1 MAGFYRKLPR
11 TPRRLLYHDHG
22 IPRGSSARDDRRASI
37 FDVVHYLRGKAM
49 AKIVR
54 EGIDIRRLV
63 GATIAAL
70 LAALLISACGSG
82 SDSAGPG
89 AGPAQDAELTEA
101 AAQVAAA
108 GGDAAL
114 AVAATGAARLHRD
127 ESHRIR
133 QVVVFG
139 DSLSDVGTYKVGAI
153 AQLGGGKFTTNPGP
167 VWAETVGLLLGARVT
182 PFRQGFGG
190 VSQVLGGTGFAM
202 GGSRVTQQPGIGC
215 NPVSNVCTAAL
226 TIPVTD
232 QISDYLDVNNDRFT
246 RNQIVFMLAGA
257 NDILF
262 QLGVFV
268 ASVEAGVPA
277 LAAQDAALAAVQQA
291 ALELVGQVRRIIG
304 KGATRVVVLN
314 VPDIADTPFGN
325 APATA
330 LVRPLIAGMV
340 QLFNGVLA
348 VGLSG
353 TGAELLD
360 YRAEFAR
367 IIANPGAYH
376 VSEIN
381 VPACD
386 PVKIEAI
393 TEGLEEGG
401 SSLFCS
407 RHTLVQNA
415 APFTYLFADSV
426 HPTTLGHLV
435 TTRFVLIEM
444 WKRRLF

>member
-1 MAGFYRKLPR
+1 
-11 TPRRLLYHDHG
+11 
-22 IPRGSSARDDRRASI
+22 
-37 FDVVHYLRGKAM
+37 M
-49 AKIVR
+49 AKIDR
-54 EGIDIRRLV
+54 EGIDIRRLA
-63 GATIAAL
+63 GAAMAAL
-70 LAALLISACGSG
+70 LAAILISGCGSG

-89 AGPAQDAELTEA
+89 AGPAQDAELTEV

-153 AQLGGGKFTTNPGP
+153 AQVGGGKFTTNPGP

-232 QISDYLDVNNDRFT
+232 QISDYLVANNDRFT

-277 LAAQDAALAAVQQA
+277 LDAQDAALAAVQQA

-325 APATA
+325 ALP
-330 LVRPLIAGMV
+330 VRPLIAGMV
-340 QLFNGVLA
+340 QLFNGVIA

-367 IIANPGAYH
+367 VIANPGAYH

-393 TEGLEEGG
+393 TEGLEEDG

>member
-1 MAGFYRKLPR
+1 
-11 TPRRLLYHDHG
+11 
-22 IPRGSSARDDRRASI
+22 
-37 FDVVHYLRGKAM
+37 M
-49 AKIVR
+49 AKIDR
-54 EGIDIRRLV
+54 EGIDIRRLA
-63 GATIAAL
+63 GAAMAAL
-70 LAALLISACGSG
+70 LAAILISGCGSG

-89 AGPAQDAELTEA
+89 AGPAQDAELTEV

-153 AQLGGGKFTTNPGP
+153 AQVGDGKFTTNPGP

-232 QISDYLDVNNDRFT
+232 QISDYLAANNDRFT

-291 ALELVGQVRRIIG
+291 ALELVGQVQRIIG

-325 APATA
+325 ALP
-330 LVRPLIAGMV
+330 VRPLIAGMV
-340 QLFNGVLA
+340 QLFNGVIA

-367 IIANPGAYH
+367 VIANPGAYH

-393 TEGLEEGG
+393 TEGLEEDG

-444 WKRRLF
+444 WKRRLL

>member
-1 MAGFYRKLPR
+1 
-11 TPRRLLYHDHG
+11 
-22 IPRGSSARDDRRASI
+22 
-37 FDVVHYLRGKAM
+37 M
-49 AKIVR
+49 AKIDR
-54 EGIDIRRLV
+54 EGIDIRRLA
-63 GATIAAL
+63 GAAMAAL
-70 LAALLISACGSG
+70 LAAILISGCGSG

-89 AGPAQDAELTEA
+89 AGPAQDAELTEV

-153 AQLGGGKFTTNPGP
+153 AQVGGGKFTTNPGP

-232 QISDYLDVNNDRFT
+232 QISDYLVANNDRFT

-291 ALELVGQVRRIIG
+291 ALELVGQVQRIIG

-325 APATA
+325 ALP
-330 LVRPLIAGMV
+330 VRPLIAGMV
-340 QLFNGVLA
+340 QLFNGVIA

-367 IIANPGAYH
+367 VIANPGAYH

-393 TEGLEEGG
+393 TEGLEEDG

>member
-1 MAGFYRKLPR
+1 
-11 TPRRLLYHDHG
+11 
-22 IPRGSSARDDRRASI
+22 
-37 FDVVHYLRGKAM
+37 M
-49 AKIVR
+49 AKIDR
-54 EGIDIRRLV
+54 EGIDIRRLA
-63 GATIAAL
+63 GAAMAAL
-70 LAALLISACGSG
+70 LAAILISGCGSG

-89 AGPAQDAELTEA
+89 AGPAQDAELTEV

-153 AQLGGGKFTTNPGP
+153 AQVGGGKFTTNPGP

-202 GGSRVTQQPGIGC
+202 GGSRITRQPGIGC
-215 NPVSNVCTAAL
+215 FPHPITNDCTAAL

-232 QISDYLDVNNDRFT
+232 QISDYLAANNDRFT
-246 RNQIVFMLAGA
+246 RNQIVFLLAGA

-268 ASVEAGVPA
+268 ASVGAGGSAP
-277 LAAQDAALAAVQQA
+277 AAQDAALAAVQQA

-325 APATA
+325 ALP
-330 LVRPLIAGMV
+330 VRPLIAGMV
-340 QLFNGVLA
+340 QLFNGVIA

-367 IIANPGAYH
+367 VIANPGAYH

-393 TEGLEEGG
+393 TEGLEEDG

>member
-1 MAGFYRKLPR
+1 
-11 TPRRLLYHDHG
+11 
-22 IPRGSSARDDRRASI
+22 
-37 FDVVHYLRGKAM
+37 M
-49 AKIVR
+49 AKIDR

-63 GATIAAL
+63 SATIAAL
-70 LAALLISACGSG
+70 LAALLVSACGSG
-82 SDSAGPG
+82 SDSAGPS
-89 AGPAQDAELTEA
+89 AGPPQDAELMEA
-101 AAQVAAA
+101 AAQVAAP

-127 ESHRIR
+127 ESNRIR

-139 DSLSDVGTYKVGAI
+139 DSLSDVGTYRVGAI
-153 AQLGGGKFTTNPGP
+153 AQVGGGKFTTNPGP
-167 VWAETVGLLLGARVT
+167 VWSETVGLLLGARVT

-215 NPVSNVCTAAL
+215 FPHPVTSDCTAAL

-232 QISDYLDVNNDRFT
+232 QISDYLVANNDRFT
-246 RNQIVFMLAGA
+246 RNQIVFVLAGA
-257 NDILF
+257 NDMLF
-262 QLGVFV
+262 QLGVFLATV
-268 ASVEAGVPA
+268 QVPGITPEQIA
-277 LAAQDAALAAVQQA
+277 AAQAAAIAAVQQA
-291 ALELVGQVRRIIG
+291 ALELVGQVQRIMG

-314 VPDIADTPFGN
+314 VPDISDTPFGN

-330 LVRPLIAGMV
+330 PVRPLIAGMV
-340 QLFNGVLA
+340 QVFNGVLA
-348 VGLSG
+348 LGLSG

-360 YRAEFAR
+360 YRAELAR
-367 IIANPGAYH
+367 VIANPGAYH

-393 TEGLEEGG
+393 TEGVEEDG

-426 HPTTLGHLV
+426 HPTTLGHLI
-435 TTRFVLIEM
+435 TTRFVLVEM

>member
-1 MAGFYRKLPR
+1 
-11 TPRRLLYHDHG
+11 
-22 IPRGSSARDDRRASI
+22 
-37 FDVVHYLRGKAM
+37 M
-49 AKIVR
+49 AKIDR
-54 EGIDIRRLV
+54 EEIDIRRLV
-63 GATIAAL
+63 SATIAAL

-82 SDSAGPG
+82 SDSAGPSTG
-89 AGPAQDAELTEA
+89 SPQDAELMEA
-101 AAQVAAA
+101 AAQVAAP

-114 AVAATGAARLHRD
+114 AVAATGAVRLHRD

-139 DSLSDVGTYKVGAI
+139 DSLSDVGTYKVGFI
-153 AQLGGGKFTTNPGP
+153 AQVGGGKFTTNPGP
-167 VWAETVGLLLGARVT
+167 VWPETIGLLLGARVT

-190 VSQVLGGTGFAM
+190 VSQVVGGTGFAM

-215 NPVSNVCTAAL
+215 DPGPAGCTAAL

-232 QISDYLDVNNDRFT
+232 QISDYLAANGDRFN

-262 QLGVFV
+262 QLGMFL
-268 ASVEAGVPA
+268 AKVEAGVPV
-277 LAAQDAALAAVQQA
+277 LDAQNAALAAVQQA
-291 ALELVGQVRRIIG
+291 ALELAGQVQRIIG
-304 KGATRVVVLN
+304 KGATRVIVLN

-330 LVRPLIAGMV
+330 PVRPLIAGMV
-340 QLFNGVLA
+340 QLFNGTLA
-348 VGLSG
+348 FGLSG
-353 TGAELLD
+353 TAAELLD

-367 IIANPGAYH
+367 VIANPGAYH

-386 PVKIEAI
+386 PAKIDAI
-393 TEGLEEGG
+393 TEGVETGG

-407 RHTLVQNA
+407 RHTLVQIA

-426 HPTTLGHLV
+426 HPTTLGHLI
-435 TTRFVLIEM
+435 TTRFVLVEM

>member
-1 MAGFYRKLPR
+1 
-11 TPRRLLYHDHG
+11 
-22 IPRGSSARDDRRASI
+22 
-37 FDVVHYLRGKAM
+37 M
-49 AKIVR
+49 AKIDR
-54 EGIDIRRLV
+54 EGIDIRRLA
-63 GATIAAL
+63 GAAMAAL
-70 LAALLISACGSG
+70 LAAILISGCGSG

-89 AGPAQDAELTEA
+89 AGPAQDAELTEV

-153 AQLGGGKFTTNPGP
+153 AQVGGGKFTTNPGP

-232 QISDYLDVNNDRFT
+232 QISDYLVANNDRFT

-291 ALELVGQVRRIIG
+291 ALELVGQVQRIIG

-325 APATA
+325 ALP
-330 LVRPLIAGMV
+330 VRPLIAGMV
-340 QLFNGVLA
+340 QLFNGVIA

-367 IIANPGAYH
+367 VIANPGAYH

-393 TEGLEEGG
+393 TEGLEEDG

-426 HPTTLGHLV
+426 HPTTLGHV
-435 TTRFVLIEM
+435 IVARFVLVEI
-444 WKRRLF
+444 WKRGLH